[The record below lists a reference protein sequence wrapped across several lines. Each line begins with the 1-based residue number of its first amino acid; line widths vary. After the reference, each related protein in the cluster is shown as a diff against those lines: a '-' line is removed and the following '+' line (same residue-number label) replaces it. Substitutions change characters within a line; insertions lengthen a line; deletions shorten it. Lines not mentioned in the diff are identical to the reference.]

1 MKRVVIPIAILASCI
16 LFALYL
22 INTPVEFEEA
32 APEVYAVTVRVARV
46 KLDSVQLVVESQ
58 GKVQAAQQASLAA
71 AVAGPIAWISPSL
84 QAGAYVE
91 AGQTLLRLDAS
102 DFETSSARRPAF
114 LQPAQA
120 EAALSARSTQSAA
133 LPAVMPYEPSPEEA
147 KQLEALGYIDDAR

>member
-1 MKRVVIPIAILASCI
+1 MKRVVMPIAILAGCI
-16 LFALYL
+16 LFAGYL
-22 INTPVEFEEA
+22 IYTPIELEEA
-32 APEVYAVTVRVARV
+32 APEVHTVTVRVAEV

-102 DFETSSARRPAF
+102 DFETSSARSQAF
-114 LQPAQA
+114 LQQAQA
-120 EAALSARSTQSAA
+120 EADHASN
-133 LPAVMPYEPSPEEA
+133 E
-147 KQLEALGYIDDAR
+147 LERLIGLAERRLASDAQRGQH